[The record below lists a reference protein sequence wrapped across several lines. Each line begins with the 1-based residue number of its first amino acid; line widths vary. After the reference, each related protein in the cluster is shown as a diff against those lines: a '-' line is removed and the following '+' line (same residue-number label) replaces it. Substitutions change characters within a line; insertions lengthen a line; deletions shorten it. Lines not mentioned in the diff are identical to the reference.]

1 MKKDRTLSYCLEE
14 EIRNL
19 LLGHKIVADE
29 AHDTLILD
37 NGMHL
42 KINPNVGCYGCGSGN
57 YYLQHIASVNNAIT
71 NVEFVEDYDDDNDY
85 YYYYKHYKIFVIAD
99 GMTTELLDV
108 YGTDGN
114 GWYGTGYEIDV
125 YLPDEGQNICFK
137 KSFVSFI
144 LCL

>member
-1 MKKDRTLSYCLEE
+1 MKKDRTLNECNEK

-37 NGMHL
+37 NGVHL
-42 KINPNVGCYGCGSGN
+42 KINPNIGCGGCESGN
-57 YYLQHIASVNNAIT
+57 YDLQHIASVNNAIT
-71 NVEFVEDYDDDNDY
+71 DVKFVEDWDEDY
-85 YYYYKHYKIFVIAD
+85 HYQHYRIFVIAD

-125 YLPDEGQNICFK
+125 YLPDEN
-137 KSFVSFI
+137 
-144 LCL
+144 